1 MDFLPLTWSEFLKD
15 KSQLAG
21 HLGTIPHCSAEAA
34 VSLWPQWYPFPP
46 TPCLSSKAFGIFFCV
61 CGGLLVSLSKSKV
74 ISLEIDTLDPF
85 PFCAG
90 PWVWTQLPQGPCGG
104 LEAKSS
110 VLSSHEVYNSIFI
123 ASLPNK
129 VYGATGIHSVKNA
142 DPLYEF
148 LMVEEERLRP
158 LGDLVKWKC
167 FFFLIFLSFFPF
179 LNLKIHMPLWQCLD
193 FSESKCVASFQESR
207 ITAL

>member
-1 MDFLPLTWSEFLKD
+1 MSCFKT
-15 KSQLAG
+15 
-21 HLGTIPHCSAEAA
+21 
-34 VSLWPQWYPFPP
+34 
-46 TPCLSSKAFGIFFCV
+46 FGIFFFW

-85 PFCAG
+85 PLCAG
-90 PWVWTQLPQGPCGG
+90 PGVWTQLPQGPCGG
-104 LEAKSS
+104 LEAESS

-148 LMVEEERLRP
+148 LMVEEEL
-158 LGDLVKWKC
+158 
-167 FFFLIFLSFFPF
+167 
-179 LNLKIHMPLWQCLD
+179 
-193 FSESKCVASFQESR
+193 
-207 ITAL
+207 